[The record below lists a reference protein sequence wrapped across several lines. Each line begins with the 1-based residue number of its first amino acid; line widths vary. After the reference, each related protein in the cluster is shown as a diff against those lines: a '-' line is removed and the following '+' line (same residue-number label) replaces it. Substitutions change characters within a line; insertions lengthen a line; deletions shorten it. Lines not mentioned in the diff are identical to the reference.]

1 MNKKQIEVVAG
12 VIFDGELL
20 LACQRPAGKSLAGF
34 WEFPGGKVEPGE
46 TLERALHR
54 ELAEELDLQ
63 VTILDEMYR
72 LEIDSG
78 DKKLVLHFLRA
89 IKKSSSEAHSC
100 EQQQFKWLK
109 RSELNSVQW
118 LETDREFV
126 NYLAGR

>member
-20 LACQRPAGKSLAGF
+20 LACQRPADKSLAGF

-78 DKKLVLHFLRA
+78 DKKLILHFLRA
-89 IKKSSSEAHSC
+89 IKKSSSEARSC

-109 RSELNSVQW
+109 RSELNTVQW